1 MRILW
6 FAGVQLLAVMGKDFN
21 YIVEGMGYLRLS
33 TKELAGKTDISW
45 KESRKNSWINKGP
58 SEWFSLTRIHHWLFR
73 GLSNLE
79 YLNG

>member
-21 YIVEGMGYLRLS
+21 RIGEGMGYLRLS
-33 TKELAGKTDISW
+33 TKELAGKTEICW
-45 KESRKNSWINKGP
+45 KESRKKSWINKKPG
-58 SEWFSLTRIHHWLFR
+58 EWFLLNRIHHWLFR
-73 GLSNLE
+73 GLNNLE